1 VTRAAIPHVAQQV
14 SIDAQLFYS
23 LSRSHTIEKE
33 HKQAD
38 ATTSVGQAPQNK
50 VECGWCSR
58 RCKHAAQ
65 H

>member
-14 SIDAQLFYS
+14 SIHTQLFYS
-23 LSRSHTIEKE
+23 LSRGHTIQKE

-38 ATTSVGQAPQNK
+38 AATSAGQAPHNK

-58 RCKHAAQ
+58 RGKHAAQ